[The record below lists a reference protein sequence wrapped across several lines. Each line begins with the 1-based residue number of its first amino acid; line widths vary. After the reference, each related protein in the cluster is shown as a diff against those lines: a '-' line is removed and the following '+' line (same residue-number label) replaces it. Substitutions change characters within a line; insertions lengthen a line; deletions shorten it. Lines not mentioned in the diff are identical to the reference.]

1 MEFTFDAFSTS
12 IQVEELINLDELLT
26 PELVELINS

>member
-26 PELVELINS
+26 PRTSGTN